1 MKHSKVIF
9 HCIIEITESSPFIP
23 YELAHNYDYGY
34 ARKKST
40 FSIRNDYE
48 ACALYIFPFGSR
60 MRSSPIPVIRV
71 VYGTGGNNS
80 NQKQNDNSKRLR
92 AKAMRT
98 TKYQT
103 EGLLESLQRKT
114 QSTGERQREQNTET

>member
-1 MKHSKVIF
+1 MKHSKVIS
-9 HCIIEITESSPFIP
+9 HRRIEITQSSCFIP

-98 TKYQT
+98 TNNKQ
-103 EGLLESLQRKT
+103 KV
-114 QSTGERQREQNTET
+114 